1 MTGLVAGLSLSQGAG
16 GVSLSFLWLRLLLDT
31 PCLTEAPLLWDQF
44 RQRWNLPSGNLSWSS
59 SEGEWMQ
66 TAATIL
72 PSLPIP
78 MVMFWESANLQ
89 SMILNLKV
97 FQRKRLPGAPAWG
110 LFKGESGWWEEF
122 KLITNT
128 CRSLTWGSTID
139 LSTSRT
145 EEVNMF
151 TIG

>member
-31 PCLTEAPLLWDQF
+31 PCLTEAPLLWDQL
-44 RQRWNLPSGNLSWSS
+44 RQRWKLLCGNLSWSS
-59 SEGEWMQ
+59 LGREWMQ
-66 TAATIL
+66 TAVTIL

-78 MVMFWESANLQ
+78 MVMFWEST
-89 SMILNLKV
+89 NLKSS
-97 FQRKRLPGAPAWG
+97 FYNFKSKSLSKEEATRSTSLEFIQRSDW
-110 LFKGESGWWEEF
+110 EF
-122 KLITNT
+122 KSISNT

>member
-1 MTGLVAGLSLSQGAG
+1 MTGLVASLSLSQGAG
-16 GVSLSFLWLRLLLDT
+16 RVSLSFSWLRLLLDT

-44 RQRWNLPSGNLSWSS
+44 RQRWNLPCGNSSWSS
-59 SEGEWMQ
+59 LGREWMQ
-66 TAATIL
+66 TAVTIL

-78 MVMFWESANLQ
+78 TVMFWEHTNLI
-89 SMILNLKV
+89 SIILKLKV
-97 FQRKRLPGAPAWG
+97 SQRKRLPGAPAWG
-110 LFKGESGWWEEF
+110 LFKGESGEWEEF
-122 KLITNT
+122 KSINNT
-128 CRSLTWGSTID
+128 CRFLTWGSTID